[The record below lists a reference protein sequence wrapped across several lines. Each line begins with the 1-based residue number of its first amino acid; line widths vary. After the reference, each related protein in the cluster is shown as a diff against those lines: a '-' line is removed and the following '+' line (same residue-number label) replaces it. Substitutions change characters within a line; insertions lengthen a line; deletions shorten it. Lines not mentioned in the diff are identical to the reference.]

1 MDATDPHSREYFAAA
16 EGMADLYGRQL
27 EPEPASLADCYG
39 RPVRVGDSLIWA
51 RVGWPAGLTMTS
63 RVLAI
68 DGERYVVTE
77 DGIQHYVT
85 PDEVMP
91 L

>member
-1 MDATDPHSREYFAAA
+1 MDAHDREYLAAA
-16 EGMADLYGRQL
+16 EGMADLYGRAM
-27 EPEPASLADCYG
+27 EPEPAAGLDDIYG
-39 RPVRVGDSLIWA
+39 RTVRVGDSLTWA

-63 RVLAI
+63 RVIAI
-68 DGERYVVTE
+68 DGGRYVVDE

-85 PDEVMP
+85 PAEVMP

>member
-1 MDATDPHSREYFAAA
+1 MDATDPHSREYLAAA

-27 EPEPASLADCYG
+27 EPEPAGLADCYG
-39 RPVRVGDSLIWA
+39 RMVRVGDSLVWA
-51 RVGWPAGLTMTS
+51 RAGWPAGLTMTS
-63 RVLAI
+63 RVVAI
-68 DGERYVVTE
+68 EGGRYVCVE

-85 PDEVMP
+85 PAEVMP